1 LPNKNRAI
9 YIVLHVSTIQI
20 GDLVGKASAPV
31 KIYAE
36 KIFIEME
43 TNEGKVKLLNLVVD
57 MHVNNVLDKYHSD
70 RRYMCMENS
79 EV

>member
-1 LPNKNRAI
+1 
-9 YIVLHVSTIQI
+9 
-20 GDLVGKASAPV
+20 
-31 KIYAE
+31 
-36 KIFIEME
+36 ME